1 MTSRT
6 RRENASQPSKTLRD
20 DLERQGSI
28 FPDQRARYDACRGH
42 EITPFLSVDFPVF
55 RSRLSPSRRH
65 PTTMLPASF
74 APNTESSLAS
84 GMEGLRHNFATIRS
98 TPPPPS
104 AGSSLG
110 RASVLVQDMGEGL
123 SLKFTGQASDK
134 WSVCL
139 SSFLI
144 VDNACELRG
153 GGGWGDAT
161 TMSCPGIL

>member
-1 MTSRT
+1 MRQ
-6 RRENASQPSKTLRD
+6 EKASQSKKTLRN
-20 DLERQGSI
+20 DLERQGRILS
-28 FPDQRARYDACRGH
+28 DQQERYDACRGH

-139 SSFLI
+139 SRLLVFF
-144 VDNACELRG
+144 NARG
-153 GGGWGDAT
+153 LQGGFGGTPLPWY
-161 TMSCPGIL
+161 PRIPWR